1 MMKIVVNKGVVKPW
15 TWLHVCLAKKKKKK
29 KKNGTRHR
37 QVRDTT
43 VHFFLNKK
51 NTNLLTW
58 HDYHHRL
65 KIK

>member
-15 TWLHVCLAKKKKKK
+15 TLLHVCPANNKKK
-29 KKNGTRHR
+29 GTRHR
-37 QVRDTT
+37 QVRYTT

>member
-1 MMKIVVNKGVVKPW
+1 MMKINKGVVKPW
-15 TWLHVCLAKKKKKK
+15 TWLHVCLAKKKKKLEQD
-29 KKNGTRHR
+29 R
-37 QVRDTT
+37 QFRDTT

-65 KIK
+65 KSK